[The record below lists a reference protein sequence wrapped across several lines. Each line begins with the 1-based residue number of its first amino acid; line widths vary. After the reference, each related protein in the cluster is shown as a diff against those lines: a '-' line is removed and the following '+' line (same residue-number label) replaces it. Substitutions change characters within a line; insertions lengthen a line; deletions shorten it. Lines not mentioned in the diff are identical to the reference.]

1 MTHQLD
7 LLSAEQFASLMD
19 DDARR
24 ELVNGEVHMMS
35 PAGHE
40 HGRLAMKLGWLL
52 ADHVLKHD
60 LGIVYAA
67 ETGFLIRRNPDTV
80 RAPDV
85 AFVSHSRLLSST
97 SVGGYLALAPDFVA
111 EVISPHDALTH
122 IERKVADWLAAGSFM
137 VLLVDPPTRTLRV
150 HRRDQP
156 IHTLR
161 STETLDA
168 SDAVCGWK
176 LHAGD
181 LFG

>member
-7 LLSAEQFASLMD
+7 ILSAEQFATLAD

-24 ELVNGEVHMMS
+24 ELLNGEVRMMS

-52 ADHVLKHD
+52 IDHVLKHD

-80 RAPDV
+80 RAPDL
-85 AFVSHSRLLSST
+85 AFVSHSRLLSAM

-111 EVISPHDALTH
+111 EVISPRDSPTLV
-122 IERKVADWLAAGSFM
+122 ERKVADWLMAGSFM

-156 IHTLR
+156 SQVLGP
-161 STETLDA
+161 TETLDA

-176 LHAGD
+176 LSVDG
-181 LFG
+181 LFD